1 MKKYT
6 CTHLVKSEDL
16 NHHGTLFAGRMAE
29 WFVEASFVAA
39 AGLHGE
45 PADIVCIK
53 VHGMKFPTPVNKGS
67 LLFIY
72 SKVVSVGTT
81 SLTVYTYSTAGNE
94 DTVLTDGFVT
104 FVCVDDEGKKKPH
117 GIILPETVDEY
128 EINLRNIAKELK

>member
-53 VHGMKFPTPVNKGS
+53 VHGMKFPTPVSKGS

-117 GIILPETVDEY
+117 GIIMKDPEDDY
-128 EINLRNIAKELK
+128 EAKLRSIAKELK

>member
-53 VHGMKFPTPVNKGS
+53 VHGMKFPTPVSKGS

-94 DTVLTDGFVT
+94 ETVLTDGFVT
-104 FVCVDDEGKKKPH
+104 FVCVDDDGKKKPH
-117 GIILPETVDEY
+117 GIVLPESTDEY
-128 EINLRNIAKELK
+128 ELNLRNIAKELK